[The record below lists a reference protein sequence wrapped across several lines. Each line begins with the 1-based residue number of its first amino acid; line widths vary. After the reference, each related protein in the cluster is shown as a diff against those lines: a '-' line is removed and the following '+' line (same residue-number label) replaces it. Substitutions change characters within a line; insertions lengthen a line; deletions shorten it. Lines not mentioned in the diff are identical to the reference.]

1 MRFRSASLF
10 VALLGLG
17 SLTAQAQQL
26 NTVKIDSL
34 LNVLAAKDKMM
45 GSLALSHNGKV
56 VYSKAFGYAQ
66 LDGATKT
73 PATTATRYRVGSISK
88 TFTATMIFQLIDEG
102 KLSLTTPL
110 ATFFPEL
117 PNAQK
122 ITIDHLLSH
131 HSGLHS
137 FTNDAAYGTYQLQP
151 HTQAQML
158 DIIKNTKSDFEPGA
172 RAEYSNSN
180 YVVLGYIVEKL
191 SKMPYEKALQKR
203 IIAKA
208 GLKSTTYGNSINPK
222 NQDAYSYKPVTASWA
237 PEVETNMSIPGG
249 AGAIVSTPTD
259 LIRFQEALFGGKLVS
274 AASLEA
280 MKTMQDGIGRGM
292 FKGMLNKHES
302 YGHGGSIDGFQS
314 NIGYFPADKLA
325 IALTT
330 NGHSYSL
337 NEAQIGVLSIFFGQP
352 YKVPDFKASSF
363 VPAVADLDRY
373 VGTYASTQIP
383 LKINMTKVGAALQ
396 AQATGQGPLLMAAIN
411 KDVFTFDEA
420 GIRVEFSASKPEFTL
435 KQGGGTYVFTKE

>member
-26 NTVKIDSL
+26 NTVKMDSL
-34 LNVLAAKDKMM
+34 LNVLAAQDKMM

-73 PATTATRYRVGSISK
+73 PATPATRYRVGSISK

-110 ATFFPEL
+110 ATFFPQL
-117 PNAQK
+117 PNAQR

-151 HTQAQML
+151 HTPAQML
-158 DIIKNTKSDFEPGA
+158 TIIEQTKPDFEPGA

-191 SKMPYEKALQKR
+191 TRQPYAQALQKR
-203 IIAKA
+203 IISKA
-208 GLKSTTYGNSINPK
+208 GLKNTTFGHKISPK
-222 NQDAYSYKPVTASWA
+222 TQDAYSYKPGAGSWA
-237 PEVETNMSIPGG
+237 PEVETDMSIPGG

-259 LIRFQEALFGGKLVS
+259 LVRFQEALFGGKLMS

-280 MKTMQDGIGRGM
+280 MKTLQDGIGRGL
-292 FKGMLNKHES
+292 FKGTLNQHES

-314 NIGYFPADKLA
+314 SIGYFPADKLA
-325 IALTT
+325 LALTT
-330 NGHSYSL
+330 NGHRYSL
-337 NEAQIGVLSIFFGQP
+337 NEAQIGILSIFFGQP
-352 YKVPDFKASSF
+352 YKIPDFKAAAF
-363 VPAVADLDRY
+363 VPAAADLDRY
-373 VGTYASTQIP
+373 AGSYASAQIP
-383 LKINMTKVGAALQ
+383 LKMVISKAGPSLQ
-396 AQATGQGPLLMAAIN
+396 GQATGQSPFPMAALS
-411 KDVFTFDEA
+411 KDVFSFDEA
-420 GIRVEFSASKPEFTL
+420 GIRIEFNSTKPEFAL
-435 KQGGGTYVFTKE
+435 KQGGAVYVFTKE